1 MYTLVYSAGP
11 CCYIC
16 RHNDE
21 DNLFTSA
28 ATANRTLMAWKSNLS
43 QDYAVCVFYLTH
55 SSIYTHLNVLKKKKT
70 LEKHCGEK
78 VKLLNMSKFTFFHNV
93 IYEIRILNPLKA
105 TFKLSTVASLNMG
118 QSQNGVLGNGLKTFL
133 VCTRL
138 LLS

>member
-11 CCYIC
+11 CRYIC

-55 SSIYTHLNVLKKKKT
+55 SSIYTHLNVLKKKKNFGKT
-70 LEKHCGEK
+70 LWGKGE
-78 VKLLNMSKFTFFHNV
+78 
-93 IYEIRILNPLKA
+93 IAQYEQVHLFPQCYL
-105 TFKLSTVASLNMG
+105 
-118 QSQNGVLGNGLKTFL
+118 
-133 VCTRL
+133 
-138 LLS
+138 